1 MNDIDLDPILAKVI
15 DATTKGY
22 PMTAAPLPLS
32 AIGAQGWSVLAG
44 DLPLPL
50 ALIRDSALAH
60 NQAWMRDFTA
70 ATGVLLAPH
79 GKTTMAPQIFAQQL
93 AAGAWGMTVA
103 NVQQLAI
110 CASVGVRRLIMA
122 NQLLGAL
129 EVRTVIGL
137 LRRHRDLDF
146 HFLVD
151 S

>member
-1 MNDIDLDPILAKVI
+1 
-15 DATTKGY
+15 
-22 PMTAAPLPLS
+22 
-32 AIGAQGWSVLAG
+32 
-44 DLPLPL
+44 

-60 NQAWMRDFTA
+60 NHAWMRDFTA
-70 ATGVLLAPH
+70 ATRVLLAPH

-110 CASVGVRRLIMA
+110 CASVGVRRVIMA

-151 S
+151 SPAQLAAIEGAAASEPPPRKLTALIEPGLPGRRAGARTHDAAPALARTTP